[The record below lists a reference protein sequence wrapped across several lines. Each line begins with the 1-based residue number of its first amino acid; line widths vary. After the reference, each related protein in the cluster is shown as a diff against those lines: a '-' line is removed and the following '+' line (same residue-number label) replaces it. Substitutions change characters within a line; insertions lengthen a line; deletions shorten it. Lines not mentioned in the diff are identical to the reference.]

1 MFLVL
6 YVNET
11 ESVRRQLARGK
22 IAMEHNE
29 QVRLSGHGELWEL
42 RETDISPAAAR
53 KRYKVFSE
61 EALDALQSL
70 KKEFPYHVIDG

>member
-1 MFLVL
+1 
-6 YVNET
+6 
-11 ESVRRQLARGK
+11 
-22 IAMEHNE
+22 MEHNE
-29 QVRLSGHGELWEL
+29 QVRLSGIGELWEL

-70 KKEFPYHVIDG
+70 KKEFPYHVIDGTSLSFFPFFGNQFFLMDFLLLL